1 MRFEAIKIHNYR
13 QYRDLTF
20 DFSLN
25 GANDIHLVIA
35 TNGTGKTNLLNAI
48 NWCLYGDEPHAS
60 GTAVEGEEKADK
72 LPLAN
77 IQSLSECRNNKDAVC
92 MVSVV
97 IEATDAGSKYTF
109 TRTANVSVE
118 TELQAGRDNFEVSLT
133 TVDGITKFY
142 DGEAANVIVYEK
154 MPRKI
159 REYFFFDGEQ
169 LLNYFGITGTNVSHL
184 RDSIYEIAQVNIIDK
199 SVITNLN
206 NILKEYNRQI
216 KASHNSANIANIADE
231 IEMVQNSID
240 NKNLEIEALAE
251 QIESAEEEIKRCS
264 QLIKATESVVDD
276 NERYERNKAE
286 IEEKEAELK
295 GIKLEIAK
303 FIRKYIVKIMLHKV
317 NTRTNEYIEM
327 RKNDKDLSPVSD
339 MEILIKSIQEHK
351 CMLCGGNLTQE
362 TEHHFNSLIQKYE
375 SNISL
380 QKLVEIKNDIR
391 RGLDISEY
399 GSEKNSLFY
408 RYNNAEERIGKLSEE
423 NNELFKRISNVTGL
437 DEIKVAMQ
445 QRVNNEKLR
454 DTNREKI
461 GSYKSEI
468 INLENKLQ
476 DKKTKYSRALED
488 DEACKSIQER
498 YEFVQRAM
506 DLLVKIKNGIVTDI
520 TTQLESKT
528 MELFDALIWKKGTY
542 GRVELD
548 ANFRLKLYHKVTM
561 TSCLNSC
568 SAAEK
573 ELLALAFT
581 LAVHEVSGY
590 DNLLFIDTPVGRVS
604 DENRENFAKVL
615 LDISKKKQIILA
627 FTPSEYSEEIKSV
640 LNDSTAS
647 TVSKL
652 DTDEI
657 TTGMR

>member
-1 MRFEAIKIHNYR
+1 MRFESIKIHNYR
-13 QYRDLTF
+13 QYRDLNF

-48 NWCLYGDEPHAS
+48 NWCLYGDEPHTS
-60 GTAVEGEEKADK
+60 GAAVEGEEKADK

-77 IQSLSECRNNKDAVC
+77 IQSLSECRNNKDTVC

-109 TRTANVSVE
+109 TRTANISVE
-118 TELQAGRDNFEVSLT
+118 TELQAGKDKFEIGIT
-133 TVDGITKFY
+133 AADGITKFC
-142 DGEAANVIVYEK
+142 DGDAANEIISEK

-199 SVITNLN
+199 SVIENLESFIKKFQKKIKELSPITN
-206 NILKEYNRQI
+206 
-216 KASHNSANIANIADE
+216 SIADE
-231 IEMVQNSID
+231 IDTIQKNID
-240 NKNLEIEALAE
+240 SKEKEINTLTE
-251 QIESAEEEIKRCS
+251 QIAMAEEEIDKCN
-264 QLIKATESVVDD
+264 QLIKNTDTVVED
-276 NERYERNKAE
+276 NKRFEGNKAE
-286 IEEKEAELK
+286 IKDKEAELIT
-295 GIKLEIAK
+295 IKKDLAK
-303 FIRKYIVKIMLHKV
+303 FIRQYLVKIMLRDV
-317 NTRTNEYIEM
+317 NSRTNEYIEM
-327 RKNDKDLSPVSD
+327 RQNDNDVSPVAD
-339 MEILIKSIQEHK
+339 IDILKKSIQTHK
-351 CMLCGGNLTQE
+351 CAVCGENLAQA
-362 TEHHFNSLIQKYE
+362 TEHHFQELIQKYD

-380 QKLVEIKNDIR
+380 QRLVEIKNDVR
-391 RGLDISEY
+391 RGLDVSEY
-399 GSEKNSLFY
+399 ESAKKALFDRLNKASEKI
-408 RYNNAEERIGKLSEE
+408 RKLQEE
-423 NNELFKRISNVTGL
+423 NEVLFKRISTVTGIE
-437 DEIKVAMQ
+437 EIEAATH
-445 QRVNNEKLR
+445 QREDNEKLR
-454 DTNREKI
+454 DSNREKI
-461 GSYKSEI
+461 GKYKEQ
-468 INLENKLQ
+468 LESMRKKLQ
-476 DKKTKYSRALED
+476 EKNKEYSDALAANQ
-488 DEACKSIQER
+488 ACKEIREK
-498 YEFVQRAM
+498 YEFVQRAK

-548 ANFRLKLYHKVTM
+548 ANFRLKLYHKITM
-561 TSCLNSC
+561 SSCLNSC

-604 DENRENFAKVL
+604 DENRENFAQVL

-652 DTDEI
+652 VTDEI
-657 TTGMR
+657 TTEMR

>member
-1 MRFEAIKIHNYR
+1 MRFESIKIHNYR

-60 GTAVEGEEKADK
+60 GAAVEGEEKANK

-77 IQSLSECRNNKDAVC
+77 IQSLSECRNNKDTVC

-109 TRTANVSVE
+109 TRTANISVG
-118 TELQAGRDNFEVSLT
+118 TELQAGKDKFEIGIT
-133 TVDGITKFY
+133 AADGITKFC
-142 DGEAANVIVYEK
+142 DGDAANEIICEK

-199 SVITNLN
+199 SVIENLDSF
-206 NILKEYNRQI
+206 IKKFQKQI
-216 KASHNSANIANIADE
+216 KELSPNTNSIADE
-231 IEMVQNSID
+231 IDTIQKNID
-240 NKNLEIEALAE
+240 SKEKEINTLTE
-251 QIESAEEEIKRCS
+251 QIAMAEEEIDKCN
-264 QLIKATESVVDD
+264 QLIKNTDTVVED
-276 NERYERNKAE
+276 NKRFEGNKAE
-286 IEEKEAELK
+286 IKDKEAELIT
-295 GIKLEIAK
+295 IKKELAK
-303 FIRKYIVKIMLHKV
+303 FIRQYLIKIMLRDV
-317 NTRTNEYIEM
+317 NTRTNKYIEM
-327 RKNDKDLSPVSD
+327 RQNDNDVSPVAD
-339 MEILIKSIQEHK
+339 IDILKKSIQTHK
-351 CMLCGGNLTQE
+351 CAVCGENLAQA
-362 TEHHFNSLIQKYE
+362 TEHHFQELIQKYD

-380 QKLVEIKNDIR
+380 QRLVEIKNDVR
-391 RGLDISEY
+391 RGLDVSEY
-399 GSEKNSLFY
+399 ESAKKALFDRLNKASEKI
-408 RYNNAEERIGKLSEE
+408 RKLQEE
-423 NNELFKRISNVTGL
+423 NEVLFKRISTVTGIE
-437 DEIKVAMQ
+437 EIEAATH
-445 QRVNNEKLR
+445 QREDNEKLR
-454 DTNREKI
+454 DSNREKI
-461 GSYKSEI
+461 GKYKEQ
-468 INLENKLQ
+468 LESMRKKLQ
-476 DKKTKYSRALED
+476 EKNKEYSDALAANQ
-488 DEACKSIQER
+488 ACKEIREK
-498 YEFVQRAM
+498 YEFVQRAK

-520 TTQLESKT
+520 TTQLEGKT

-548 ANFRLKLYHKVTM
+548 ANFRLKLYHKITM
-561 TSCLNSC
+561 SSCLNSC

-604 DENRENFAKVL
+604 DENRENFAQVL
-615 LDISKKKQIILA
+615 LEISKKKQIILA

-652 DTDEI
+652 VTDEI
-657 TTGMR
+657 TTKMR

>member
-1 MRFEAIKIHNYR
+1 MRFESIKIHNYR

-60 GTAVEGEEKADK
+60 GAAVEGEEKADK

-77 IQSLSECRNNKDAVC
+77 IQSLSECRNNKDTVC

-109 TRTANVSVE
+109 TRTANISVG
-118 TELQAGRDNFEVSLT
+118 TELQAGKDKFEIGIT
-133 TVDGITKFY
+133 AADGITKFC
-142 DGEAANVIVYEK
+142 DGDAANEIICEK

-199 SVITNLN
+199 SVIENLDSF
-206 NILKEYNRQI
+206 IKKFQKQI
-216 KASHNSANIANIADE
+216 KELSPNTNSIADE
-231 IEMVQNSID
+231 IDTIQKNID
-240 NKNLEIEALAE
+240 SKEKEINTLTE
-251 QIESAEEEIKRCS
+251 QIAMAEEEIDKCN
-264 QLIKATESVVDD
+264 QLIKNTDTVVED
-276 NERYERNKAE
+276 NKRFEGNKAE
-286 IEEKEAELK
+286 IKDKEAELIT
-295 GIKLEIAK
+295 IKKDLAK
-303 FIRKYIVKIMLHKV
+303 FIRQYLVKIMLRDV
-317 NTRTNEYIEM
+317 NSRTNEYIEM
-327 RKNDKDLSPVSD
+327 RQNDNDVSPVAD
-339 MEILIKSIQEHK
+339 IDILKKSIQTHK
-351 CMLCGGNLTQE
+351 CAVCGENLAQA
-362 TEHHFNSLIQKYE
+362 TEHHFQELIQKYD

-380 QKLVEIKNDIR
+380 QRLVEIKNDVR
-391 RGLDISEY
+391 RGLDVSEY
-399 GSEKNSLFY
+399 ESAKKALFDRLNKASEKI
-408 RYNNAEERIGKLSEE
+408 RKLQEE
-423 NNELFKRISNVTGL
+423 NEVLFKRISTVTGIE
-437 DEIKVAMQ
+437 EIEAATH
-445 QRVNNEKLR
+445 QREDNEKLR
-454 DTNREKI
+454 DSNREKI
-461 GSYKSEI
+461 GKYKEQ
-468 INLENKLQ
+468 LESMRKKLQ
-476 DKKTKYSRALED
+476 EKNKEYSDALAANQ
-488 DEACKSIQER
+488 ACKEIREK
-498 YEFVQRAM
+498 YELVQRAK

-520 TTQLESKT
+520 TTQLEGKT

-548 ANFRLKLYHKVTM
+548 ANFRLKLYHKITM
-561 TSCLNSC
+561 SSCLNSC

-604 DENRENFAKVL
+604 DENRENFAQVL
-615 LDISKKKQIILA
+615 LEISKKKQIILA

-652 DTDEI
+652 VTDEI
-657 TTGMR
+657 TTKMR

>member
-1 MRFEAIKIHNYR
+1 MRFESIKIHNYR

-60 GTAVEGEEKADK
+60 GAAVEGEEKADK

-77 IQSLSECRNNKDAVC
+77 IQSLSECRNNKDTVC

-109 TRTANVSVE
+109 TRTANISVG
-118 TELQAGRDNFEVSLT
+118 TELQAGKDKFEIGIT
-133 TVDGITKFY
+133 AADGITKFC
-142 DGEAANVIVYEK
+142 DGDAANEIICEK
-154 MPRKI
+154 MPSKI

-199 SVITNLN
+199 SVIENLDSF
-206 NILKEYNRQI
+206 IKKFQKQI
-216 KASHNSANIANIADE
+216 KELSPNTNSIADE
-231 IEMVQNSID
+231 IDTIQKNID
-240 NKNLEIEALAE
+240 SKEKEINTLTE
-251 QIESAEEEIKRCS
+251 QIAMAEEEIDKCN
-264 QLIKATESVVDD
+264 QLIKNTDTVVED
-276 NERYERNKAE
+276 NKRFEGNKAE
-286 IEEKEAELK
+286 IKDKEAELIT
-295 GIKLEIAK
+295 IKKDLAK
-303 FIRKYIVKIMLHKV
+303 FIRQYLVKIMLKDV
-317 NTRTNEYIEM
+317 NSRTNEYIEM
-327 RKNDKDLSPVSD
+327 RQNDNDVSPVAD
-339 MEILIKSIQEHK
+339 IDILKKSIQTHK
-351 CMLCGGNLTQE
+351 CAVCGENLAQA
-362 TEHHFNSLIQKYE
+362 TEHHFQELIQKYD

-380 QKLVEIKNDIR
+380 QRLVEIKNDVR
-391 RGLDISEY
+391 RGLDVSEY
-399 GSEKNSLFY
+399 ESAKKALFDRLNKASEKI
-408 RYNNAEERIGKLSEE
+408 RKLQEE
-423 NNELFKRISNVTGL
+423 NEVLFKRISTVTGIE
-437 DEIKVAMQ
+437 EIEAATH
-445 QRVNNEKLR
+445 QREDNEKLR
-454 DTNREKI
+454 DSNREKI
-461 GSYKSEI
+461 GKYKEQ
-468 INLENKLQ
+468 LESMRKKLQ
-476 DKKTKYSRALED
+476 EKNKEYSDALAANQ
-488 DEACKSIQER
+488 ACKEIREK
-498 YEFVQRAM
+498 YEFVQRAKDM
-506 DLLVKIKNGIVTDI
+506 LVKIKNGIVTDI
-520 TTQLESKT
+520 TTQLEGKT

-548 ANFRLKLYHKVTM
+548 ANFRLKLYHKITM
-561 TSCLNSC
+561 SSCLNSC

-604 DENRENFAKVL
+604 DENRENFAQVL
-615 LDISKKKQIILA
+615 LEISKKKQIILA

-652 DTDEI
+652 VTDEI
-657 TTGMR
+657 TTKMR

>member
-1 MRFEAIKIHNYR
+1 MRFESIKIHNYR

-60 GTAVEGEEKADK
+60 GAAVEGEEKADR

-77 IQSLSECRNNKDAVC
+77 IQSLSECRNNKDTVC

-109 TRTANVSVE
+109 TRTANISVE
-118 TELQAGRDNFEVSLT
+118 TELQAGKDKFEIGIT
-133 TVDGITKFY
+133 AADGITKFC
-142 DGEAANVIVYEK
+142 DGDAANEIISEK

-199 SVITNLN
+199 SVIENLDSF
-206 NILKEYNRQI
+206 IKKFQKQI
-216 KASHNSANIANIADE
+216 KELSPNTNSIADE
-231 IEMVQNSID
+231 IDTIQKNID
-240 NKNLEIEALAE
+240 SKEKEINTLTE
-251 QIESAEEEIKRCS
+251 QIAMAEEEIDKCN
-264 QLIKATESVVDD
+264 QLIKNTDTVVED
-276 NERYERNKAE
+276 NKRFEGNKAE
-286 IEEKEAELK
+286 IKDKEAELIT
-295 GIKLEIAK
+295 IKKDLAK
-303 FIRKYIVKIMLHKV
+303 FIRQYLVKIMLRDV
-317 NTRTNEYIEM
+317 NSRTNEYIEM
-327 RKNDKDLSPVSD
+327 RQNDNDVSPVAD
-339 MEILIKSIQEHK
+339 IDILKKSIQTHK
-351 CMLCGGNLTQE
+351 CAVCGENLAQA
-362 TEHHFNSLIQKYE
+362 TEHHFQELIQKYD

-380 QKLVEIKNDIR
+380 QRLVEIKNDVR
-391 RGLDISEY
+391 RGLDVSEY
-399 GSEKNSLFY
+399 ESAKKALFDRLNKASEKI
-408 RYNNAEERIGKLSEE
+408 RKLQEE
-423 NNELFKRISNVTGL
+423 NEVLFKRISTVTGIE
-437 DEIKVAMQ
+437 EIEAATH
-445 QRVNNEKLR
+445 QREDNEKLR
-454 DTNREKI
+454 DSNREKI
-461 GSYKSEI
+461 GKYKEQ
-468 INLENKLQ
+468 LESMRKKLQ
-476 DKKTKYSRALED
+476 EKNKEYSDALAANQ
-488 DEACKSIQER
+488 ACKEIREK
-498 YEFVQRAM
+498 YEFVQRAK

-520 TTQLESKT
+520 TTQLEGKT

-548 ANFRLKLYHKVTM
+548 ANFRLKLYHKITM
-561 TSCLNSC
+561 SSCLNSC

-604 DENRENFAKVL
+604 DENRENFAQVL

-640 LNDSTAS
+640 LNYSTAS

-652 DTDEI
+652 VTDEI
-657 TTGMR
+657 TTEMR

>member
-1 MRFEAIKIHNYR
+1 MRFESIKIHNYR

-60 GTAVEGEEKADK
+60 GAAVEGEEKADK

-77 IQSLSECRNNKDAVC
+77 IQSLSECRNNKDTVC

-97 IEATDAGSKYTF
+97 IEATDGGSKYKF
-109 TRTANVSVE
+109 SRMANIFVE
-118 TELQAGRDNFEVSLT
+118 TELQAGKDKLEIGIT
-133 TVDGITKFY
+133 GADGITKFC
-142 DGEAANVIVYEK
+142 DGDAANEIISEK

-169 LLNYFGITGTNVSHL
+169 LLNYFGVSSTNVSHL

-199 SVITNLN
+199 SVIENLDSFT
-206 NILKEYNRQI
+206 KKYQKQI
-216 KASHNSANIANIADE
+216 KELSPNTNSIADE
-231 IEMVQNSID
+231 IDTIQKNID
-240 NKNLEIEALAE
+240 SKEKEINTLTE
-251 QIESAEEEIKRCS
+251 QIAMAEEEIDKCN
-264 QLIKATESVVDD
+264 QLIKNTDTVVED
-276 NERYERNKAE
+276 NKRFEENKVE
-286 IEEKEAELK
+286 IKEKEAELIT
-295 GIKLEIAK
+295 IKKELAK
-303 FIRKYIVKIMLHKV
+303 FIRQYLIKIMLRDV
-317 NTRTNEYIEM
+317 NTRTNKYIEM
-327 RKNDKDLSPVSD
+327 RQNDNDVSPVAD
-339 MEILIKSIQEHK
+339 IDILKKSIQTHK
-351 CMLCGGNLTQE
+351 CAVCGENLAQA
-362 TEHHFNSLIQKYE
+362 TEHHFQELIQKYD

-380 QKLVEIKNDIR
+380 QRLVEIKNDVR
-391 RGLDISEY
+391 RGLDVSEY
-399 GSEKNSLFY
+399 ESAKKALFDRLNKASEKI
-408 RYNNAEERIGKLSEE
+408 RKLQEE
-423 NNELFKRISNVTGL
+423 NEVLFKRISTVTGIE
-437 DEIKVAMQ
+437 EIEAATH
-445 QRVNNEKLR
+445 QREDNEKLR
-454 DTNREKI
+454 DSNREKI
-461 GSYKSEI
+461 GKYKEQ
-468 INLENKLQ
+468 LESMREKLQ
-476 DKKTKYSRALED
+476 EKNKEYSDALAANQ
-488 DEACKSIQER
+488 ACKEIREK
-498 YEFVQRAM
+498 YEFVQRAK

-520 TTQLESKT
+520 TTQLEGKT

-548 ANFRLKLYHKVTM
+548 ANFRLKLYHKITM
-561 TSCLNSC
+561 SSCLNSC

-604 DENRENFAKVL
+604 DENRENFAQVL
-615 LDISKKKQIILA
+615 LEISKKKQIILA

-652 DTDEI
+652 VTDEI
-657 TTGMR
+657 TTKMR

>member
-1 MRFEAIKIHNYR
+1 MRFESIKIHNYR

-60 GTAVEGEEKADK
+60 GAAVEGEEKADK

-109 TRTANVSVE
+109 TRTANISVG
-118 TELQAGRDNFEVSLT
+118 TELQAGKDKFEIGIT
-133 TVDGITKFY
+133 AADGITKFC
-142 DGEAANVIVYEK
+142 DGDAANEIICEK

-199 SVITNLN
+199 SVIENLDSF
-206 NILKEYNRQI
+206 IKKFQKQI
-216 KASHNSANIANIADE
+216 KELSPNTNSIADE
-231 IEMVQNSID
+231 IDTIQKNID
-240 NKNLEIEALAE
+240 SKEKEINTLTE
-251 QIESAEEEIKRCS
+251 QIAMAEEEIDKCN
-264 QLIKATESVVDD
+264 QLIKNTDTVVED
-276 NERYERNKAE
+276 NKRFEGNKAE
-286 IEEKEAELK
+286 IKDKEAELIT
-295 GIKLEIAK
+295 IKKDLAK
-303 FIRKYIVKIMLHKV
+303 FIRQYLVKIMLRDV
-317 NTRTNEYIEM
+317 NSRTNEYIEM
-327 RKNDKDLSPVSD
+327 RQNDNDVSPVAD
-339 MEILIKSIQEHK
+339 IDILKKSIQTHK
-351 CMLCGGNLTQE
+351 CAVCGENLAQA
-362 TEHHFNSLIQKYE
+362 TEHHFQELIQKYD

-380 QKLVEIKNDIR
+380 QRLVEIKNDVR
-391 RGLDISEY
+391 RGLDVSEY
-399 GSEKNSLFY
+399 ESAKKALFDRLNKASEKI
-408 RYNNAEERIGKLSEE
+408 RKLQEE
-423 NNELFKRISNVTGL
+423 NEVLFKRISTVTGIE
-437 DEIKVAMQ
+437 EIEAATH
-445 QRVNNEKLR
+445 QREDNEKLR
-454 DTNREKI
+454 DSNREKI
-461 GSYKSEI
+461 GKYKEQ
-468 INLENKLQ
+468 LESMRKKLQ
-476 DKKTKYSRALED
+476 EKNKEYSDALAANQ
-488 DEACKSIQER
+488 ACKEIREK
-498 YEFVQRAM
+498 YEFVQRAK

-520 TTQLESKT
+520 TTQLEGKT

-548 ANFRLKLYHKVTM
+548 ANFRLKLYHKITM
-561 TSCLNSC
+561 SSCLNSR

-604 DENRENFAKVL
+604 DENRENFAQVL
-615 LDISKKKQIILA
+615 LEISKKKQIILA

-652 DTDEI
+652 VTDEI
-657 TTGMR
+657 TTKMR

>member
-1 MRFEAIKIHNYR
+1 MRFESIKIHNYR

-60 GTAVEGEEKADK
+60 GAAVEGEEKADK

-77 IQSLSECRNNKDAVC
+77 IQSLSECRNNKDTVC

-109 TRTANVSVE
+109 TRTANISVG
-118 TELQAGRDNFEVSLT
+118 TELQAGKDKFEIGIT
-133 TVDGITKFY
+133 AADGITKFC
-142 DGEAANVIVYEK
+142 DGDAANEIICEK
-154 MPRKI
+154 MPMKI

-199 SVITNLN
+199 SVIENLDSF
-206 NILKEYNRQI
+206 IKKFQKQI
-216 KASHNSANIANIADE
+216 KELSPNTNSIADE
-231 IEMVQNSID
+231 IDTIQKNID
-240 NKNLEIEALAE
+240 SKEKEIYTLTE
-251 QIESAEEEIKRCS
+251 QIAMAEEEIDKCN
-264 QLIKATESVVDD
+264 QLIKNTDTVVED
-276 NERYERNKAE
+276 NKRFEGNKAE
-286 IEEKEAELK
+286 IKDKEAELIT
-295 GIKLEIAK
+295 IKKDLAK
-303 FIRKYIVKIMLHKV
+303 FIRQYLVKIMLRDV
-317 NTRTNEYIEM
+317 NSRTNEYIEM
-327 RKNDKDLSPVSD
+327 RQNDNDVSPVAD
-339 MEILIKSIQEHK
+339 IDILKKSIQTHK
-351 CMLCGGNLTQE
+351 CAVCGENLAQATEYHFQE
-362 TEHHFNSLIQKYE
+362 LIQKYD

-380 QKLVEIKNDIR
+380 QRLVEIKNDVR
-391 RGLDISEY
+391 RGLDVSEY
-399 GSEKNSLFY
+399 ESAKKALFDRLNKASEKI
-408 RYNNAEERIGKLSEE
+408 RKLQEE
-423 NNELFKRISNVTGL
+423 NEVLFKRISTVTGIE
-437 DEIKVAMQ
+437 EIEAATH
-445 QRVNNEKLR
+445 QREDNEKLR
-454 DTNREKI
+454 DSNREKI
-461 GSYKSEI
+461 GKYKEQ
-468 INLENKLQ
+468 LESMRKKLQ
-476 DKKTKYSRALED
+476 EKNKEYSDALAANQ
-488 DEACKSIQER
+488 ACKEIREK
-498 YEFVQRAM
+498 YEFVQRAK

-520 TTQLESKT
+520 TTQLEGKT

-548 ANFRLKLYHKVTM
+548 ANFRLKLYHKITM
-561 TSCLNSC
+561 SSCLNSC

-604 DENRENFAKVL
+604 DENRENFAQVL
-615 LDISKKKQIILA
+615 LEISKKKQIILA

-647 TVSKL
+647 TVSRL
-652 DTDEI
+652 VTDEI
-657 TTGMR
+657 TTKMR

>member
-1 MRFEAIKIHNYR
+1 MRFESIKIHNYR

-48 NWCLYGDEPHAS
+48 NWCLYGDEPHTS
-60 GTAVEGEEKADK
+60 GAAVEGEEKADK

-77 IQSLSECRNNKDAVC
+77 IQSLSECRNNKDTVC

-109 TRTANVSVE
+109 TRTANISVG
-118 TELQAGRDNFEVSLT
+118 TELQAGKDKFEIGIT
-133 TVDGITKFY
+133 AADGITKFC
-142 DGEAANVIVYEK
+142 DGDAANEIICEK

-199 SVITNLN
+199 SVIENLDSF
-206 NILKEYNRQI
+206 IKKFQKQI
-216 KASHNSANIANIADE
+216 KELSPNTNSIADE
-231 IEMVQNSID
+231 IDTIQKNID
-240 NKNLEIEALAE
+240 SKEKEINTLTE
-251 QIESAEEEIKRCS
+251 QIAMAEEEIDKCN
-264 QLIKATESVVDD
+264 QLIKNTDTVVED
-276 NERYERNKAE
+276 NKRFEGNKAE
-286 IEEKEAELK
+286 IKDKEAELIT
-295 GIKLEIAK
+295 IKKDLAK
-303 FIRKYIVKIMLHKV
+303 FIRQYLVKIMLRDV
-317 NTRTNEYIEM
+317 NSRTNEYIEM
-327 RKNDKDLSPVSD
+327 RQNDNDVSPVAD
-339 MEILIKSIQEHK
+339 IDILKKSIQTHK
-351 CMLCGGNLTQE
+351 CAMCGENLAQA
-362 TEHHFNSLIQKYE
+362 TEHHFQELIQKYD

-380 QKLVEIKNDIR
+380 QRLVEIKNDVR
-391 RGLDISEY
+391 RGLDVSEY
-399 GSEKNSLFY
+399 ESAKKALFDRLNKASEKI
-408 RYNNAEERIGKLSEE
+408 RKLQEE
-423 NNELFKRISNVTGL
+423 NEVLFKRISTVTGIE
-437 DEIKVAMQ
+437 EIEAATH
-445 QRVNNEKLR
+445 QREDNEKLR
-454 DTNREKI
+454 DSNREKI
-461 GSYKSEI
+461 GKYKEQ
-468 INLENKLQ
+468 LESMRKKLQ
-476 DKKTKYSRALED
+476 EKNKEYSDALAANQ
-488 DEACKSIQER
+488 ACKEIREK
-498 YEFVQRAM
+498 YEFVQRAK

-520 TTQLESKT
+520 TTQLEGKT

-548 ANFRLKLYHKVTM
+548 ANFRLKLYHKITM
-561 TSCLNSC
+561 SSCLNSC

-604 DENRENFAKVL
+604 DENRENFAQVL
-615 LDISKKKQIILA
+615 LEISKKKQIILA

-652 DTDEI
+652 VTDEI
-657 TTGMR
+657 TTKMR

>member
-1 MRFEAIKIHNYR
+1 MRFESIKIHNYR

-60 GTAVEGEEKADK
+60 GASVEGEEKADK

-92 MVSVV
+92 VVSVV

-109 TRTANVSVE
+109 TRTANISVE
-118 TELQAGRDNFEVSLT
+118 TELQAGKDRFEIGIT
-133 TVDGITKFY
+133 AADGITKFC
-142 DGEAANVIVYEK
+142 DGDAANEIISEK

-199 SVITNLN
+199 SVIENLN
-206 NILKEYNRQI
+206 SFI
-216 KASHNSANIANIADE
+216 KKYQKRIKKLSPNTNSIADE
-231 IEMVQNSID
+231 IEIIQRNID
-240 NKNLEIEALAE
+240 SKEQEINTLTE
-251 QIESAEEEIKRCS
+251 QIAMAEDIIEKCN
-264 QLIKATESVVDD
+264 QLIKNTESVVED
-276 NERYERNKAE
+276 NKRFLDNKNE
-286 IEEKEAELK
+286 IKEKEAELTT
-295 GIKLEIAK
+295 IKKDLAK
-303 FIRKYIVKIMLHKV
+303 FIRQYLVKIMLRDV
-317 NTRTNEYIEM
+317 NARTNEYIEM
-327 RKNDKDLSPVSD
+327 RQNDNEISPVAD
-339 MEILIKSIQEHK
+339 IGILKKSIQAHK
-351 CMLCGGNLTQE
+351 CVVCGGNLALE
-362 TEHHFNSLIQKYE
+362 TEHHFQELIQKYD

-380 QKLVEIKNDIR
+380 QRLVEIKNDVR
-391 RGLDISEY
+391 RGLDVSEY
-399 GSEKNSLFY
+399 EPAKKALFDRLNKTNEKI
-408 RYNNAEERIGKLSEE
+408 RKLQEE
-423 NNELFKRISNVTGL
+423 NEVLFMRISNVSGIE
-437 DEIKVAMQ
+437 EIEAATH
-445 QRVNNEKLR
+445 QREDNEKLR
-454 DTNREKI
+454 DSNREKI
-461 GSYKSEI
+461 GKYKEQLESMRK
-468 INLENKLQ
+468 NLQEKNKE
-476 DKKTKYSRALED
+476 YSDALAANI
-488 DEACKSIQER
+488 ACKEIREK
-498 YEFVQRAM
+498 YEFVQRAK

-520 TTQLESKT
+520 TTQIESKT

-548 ANFRLKLYHKVTM
+548 ANFRLKLYHKITM

-604 DENRENFAKVL
+604 DENRENFAQVL

-652 DTDEI
+652 VTDEI
-657 TTGMR
+657 TTEMR

>member
-1 MRFEAIKIHNYR
+1 MRFESIKIHNYR

-60 GTAVEGEEKADK
+60 GAAVEGEEKADK

-77 IQSLSECRNNKDAVC
+77 IQTLSECRNNKDAVC

-109 TRTANVSVE
+109 TRTANISVE
-118 TELQAGRDNFEVSLT
+118 TELQAGKDKFEIGVT
-133 TVDGITKFY
+133 AADGITKFC
-142 DGEAANVIVYEK
+142 DGDAANEIISEK

-199 SVITNLN
+199 SVIENLDSF
-206 NILKEYNRQI
+206 IKKFQKQI
-216 KASHNSANIANIADE
+216 KELSPNTNSIADE
-231 IEMVQNSID
+231 IETIQKNID
-240 NKNLEIEALAE
+240 SKEREINTLTE
-251 QIESAEEEIKRCS
+251 QIAMAEEEIDKCN
-264 QLIKATESVVDD
+264 QLIKNTESIVED
-276 NERYERNKAE
+276 NKRFEDNKSE
-286 IEEKEAELK
+286 IKEKEAELIT
-295 GIKLEIAK
+295 IKKDLAK
-303 FIRKYIVKIMLHKV
+303 FIRQYLVKIMLRDV

-327 RKNDKDLSPVSD
+327 RQNDNDISPVAD
-339 MEILIKSIQEHK
+339 IDILKKSIQTHK
-351 CMLCGGNLTQE
+351 CAVCGENLAQE
-362 TEHHFNSLIQKYE
+362 TEHHFQELIQKYD

-380 QKLVEIKNDIR
+380 QKLVEIKNDVR
-391 RGLDISEY
+391 RVLDLSEY
-399 GSEKNSLFY
+399 ESAKKALFDRLNKTNEKI
-408 RYNNAEERIGKLSEE
+408 RKLQEE
-423 NNELFKRISNVTGL
+423 NEVLFKRISTVTGIE
-437 DEIKVAMQ
+437 EIEAATH
-445 QRVNNEKLR
+445 QREDNEKLR
-454 DTNREKI
+454 DSNREKI
-461 GSYKSEI
+461 GKYKEQLESMRK
-468 INLENKLQ
+468 NLQEKNKE
-476 DKKTKYSRALED
+476 YSDALAANQ
-488 DEACKSIQER
+488 ACKEIREK
-498 YEFVQRAM
+498 YEFVQRAK

-548 ANFRLKLYHKVTM
+548 VNFRLKLYHKITM
-561 TSCLNSC
+561 SSCLNSC

-604 DENRENFAKVL
+604 DENRENFAQVL

-652 DTDEI
+652 VTDEI

>member
-1 MRFEAIKIHNYR
+1 MRFESIKIHNYR

-60 GTAVEGEEKADK
+60 GAAVEGEEKADK

-77 IQSLSECRNNKDAVC
+77 IQSLSECRNNKDTVC

-97 IEATDAGSKYTF
+97 IEATDGGSKYKF
-109 TRTANVSVE
+109 SRMANISVE
-118 TELQAGRDNFEVSLT
+118 TELQAGKDKLEIGIT
-133 TVDGITKFY
+133 GADGITKFC
-142 DGEAANVIVYEK
+142 DGDAANEIISEK

-169 LLNYFGITGTNVSHL
+169 LLNYFGVSSTNVSHL

-199 SVITNLN
+199 SVIENLDSFT
-206 NILKEYNRQI
+206 KKYQKQI
-216 KASHNSANIANIADE
+216 KELSPNTNSIADE
-231 IEMVQNSID
+231 IDTIQKNID
-240 NKNLEIEALAE
+240 SKEKEINTLTE
-251 QIESAEEEIKRCS
+251 QIAMAEEEIDKCN
-264 QLIKATESVVDD
+264 QLIKNTDTVVED
-276 NERYERNKAE
+276 NKRFEENKVE
-286 IEEKEAELK
+286 IKEKEAELIT
-295 GIKLEIAK
+295 IKKELAK
-303 FIRKYIVKIMLHKV
+303 FIRQYLIKIMLRDV
-317 NTRTNEYIEM
+317 NTRTNKYIEM
-327 RKNDKDLSPVSD
+327 RQNDNDVSPVAD
-339 MEILIKSIQEHK
+339 IDILKKSIQTHK
-351 CMLCGGNLTQE
+351 CAVCGENLAQA
-362 TEHHFNSLIQKYE
+362 TEHHFQELIQKYD

-380 QKLVEIKNDIR
+380 QRLVEIKNDVR
-391 RGLDISEY
+391 RGLDVSEY
-399 GSEKNSLFY
+399 ESAKKALFDRLNKASEKI
-408 RYNNAEERIGKLSEE
+408 RKLQEE
-423 NNELFKRISNVTGL
+423 NEVLFKRISTVTGIE
-437 DEIKVAMQ
+437 EIEAATH
-445 QRVNNEKLR
+445 QREDNEKLR
-454 DTNREKI
+454 DSNREKI
-461 GSYKSEI
+461 GKYKEQ
-468 INLENKLQ
+468 LESMREKLQ
-476 DKKTKYSRALED
+476 EKNKEYSDALAANQ
-488 DEACKSIQER
+488 ACKEIREK
-498 YEFVQRAM
+498 YEFVQRAK

-520 TTQLESKT
+520 TTQLEGKT

-548 ANFRLKLYHKVTM
+548 ANFRLKLYHKITM
-561 TSCLNSC
+561 SSCLNSC

-604 DENRENFAKVL
+604 DENRENFAQVL
-615 LDISKKKQIILA
+615 LEISKKKQIILA

-652 DTDEI
+652 VTDEI
-657 TTGMR
+657 TTKMR

>member
-1 MRFEAIKIHNYR
+1 MRFESIKIHNYR
-13 QYRDLTF
+13 QYHDLTF

-60 GTAVEGEEKADK
+60 GAAVEGEEKADK

-77 IQSLSECRNNKDAVC
+77 IQSLSECRNNKDTVC

-109 TRTANVSVE
+109 TRTANISVG
-118 TELQAGRDNFEVSLT
+118 TELQAGKDKFEIGIT
-133 TVDGITKFY
+133 GADGITKFC
-142 DGEAANVIVYEK
+142 DGDAANEIICEK

-199 SVITNLN
+199 SVIENLDSF
-206 NILKEYNRQI
+206 IKKFQKQI
-216 KASHNSANIANIADE
+216 KELSPNTNSIADE
-231 IEMVQNSID
+231 IDTIQKNID
-240 NKNLEIEALAE
+240 SKEKEINTLTE
-251 QIESAEEEIKRCS
+251 QIAMAEEEIDKCN
-264 QLIKATESVVDD
+264 QLIKNTDTVVED
-276 NERYERNKAE
+276 NKRFEGNKAE
-286 IEEKEAELK
+286 IKDKEAELIT
-295 GIKLEIAK
+295 IKKDLAK
-303 FIRKYIVKIMLHKV
+303 FIRQYLVKIMLRDV
-317 NTRTNEYIEM
+317 NSRTNEYIEM
-327 RKNDKDLSPVSD
+327 RQNDNDVSPVAD
-339 MEILIKSIQEHK
+339 IDILKKSIQTHK
-351 CMLCGGNLTQE
+351 CAVCGENLAQA
-362 TEHHFNSLIQKYE
+362 TEHHFQELIQKYD

-380 QKLVEIKNDIR
+380 QRLVEIKNDVR
-391 RGLDISEY
+391 RGLDVSEY
-399 GSEKNSLFY
+399 ESAKKALFDRLNKASEKI
-408 RYNNAEERIGKLSEE
+408 RKLQEE
-423 NNELFKRISNVTGL
+423 NEVLFKRISTVTGIE
-437 DEIKVAMQ
+437 EIEAATH
-445 QRVNNEKLR
+445 QREDNEKLR
-454 DTNREKI
+454 DSNREKI
-461 GSYKSEI
+461 GKYKEQ
-468 INLENKLQ
+468 LESMRKKLQ
-476 DKKTKYSRALED
+476 EKNKEYSDALAANQ
-488 DEACKSIQER
+488 ACKEIREK
-498 YEFVQRAM
+498 YEFVQRAK

-520 TTQLESKT
+520 TTQLEGKT

-548 ANFRLKLYHKVTM
+548 ANFRLKLYHKITM
-561 TSCLNSC
+561 SSCLNSC

-604 DENRENFAKVL
+604 DENRENFAQVL
-615 LDISKKKQIILA
+615 LEISKKKQIILA

-652 DTDEI
+652 VTDEI
-657 TTGMR
+657 TTKMR

>member
-1 MRFEAIKIHNYR
+1 MRFESIKIHNYR

-60 GTAVEGEEKADK
+60 GAAVEGEEKADK

-77 IQSLSECRNNKDAVC
+77 IQSLSECRNNKDTVC

-109 TRTANVSVE
+109 TRTANISVG
-118 TELQAGRDNFEVSLT
+118 TELQAGKDKFEIGIT
-133 TVDGITKFY
+133 AADGITKFC
-142 DGEAANVIVYEK
+142 DGDAANEIICEK

-199 SVITNLN
+199 SVIENLDSF
-206 NILKEYNRQI
+206 IKKFQKQI
-216 KASHNSANIANIADE
+216 KELSPNTNSIADE
-231 IEMVQNSID
+231 IDTIQKNID
-240 NKNLEIEALAE
+240 SKEKEINILTE
-251 QIESAEEEIKRCS
+251 QIAMAEEEIDKCN
-264 QLIKATESVVDD
+264 QLIKNTDTVVED
-276 NERYERNKAE
+276 NKRFEGNKAE
-286 IEEKEAELK
+286 IKDKEAELIT
-295 GIKLEIAK
+295 IKKDLAK
-303 FIRKYIVKIMLHKV
+303 FIRQYLVKIMLRDV
-317 NTRTNEYIEM
+317 NSRTNEYIEM
-327 RKNDKDLSPVSD
+327 RQNDNDVSPVAD
-339 MEILIKSIQEHK
+339 IDILKKSIQTHK
-351 CMLCGGNLTQE
+351 CAVCGENLAQA
-362 TEHHFNSLIQKYE
+362 TEHHFQELIQKYD

-380 QKLVEIKNDIR
+380 QKLVEIKNDVR
-391 RGLDISEY
+391 RGLDVSEY
-399 GSEKNSLFY
+399 ESAKKALFDRLNKASEKI
-408 RYNNAEERIGKLSEE
+408 RKLQEE
-423 NNELFKRISNVTGL
+423 NEVLFKRISTVTGIE
-437 DEIKVAMQ
+437 EIEAATH
-445 QRVNNEKLR
+445 QREDNEKLR
-454 DTNREKI
+454 NSNREKI
-461 GSYKSEI
+461 GKYKEQLESMRK
-468 INLENKLQ
+468 NLQEKNKE
-476 DKKTKYSRALED
+476 YSDALAANQ
-488 DEACKSIQER
+488 ACKEIREK
-498 YEFVQRAM
+498 YEFVQRAK

-520 TTQLESKT
+520 TTQLEGKT

-542 GRVELD
+542 GRVEFD
-548 ANFRLKLYHKVTM
+548 ANFRLKLYHKITM
-561 TSCLNSC
+561 SSCLNSC

-604 DENRENFAKVL
+604 DENRENFAQVL
-615 LDISKKKQIILA
+615 LEISKKKQIILA

-652 DTDEI
+652 VTDEI
-657 TTGMR
+657 TTKMR

>member
-1 MRFEAIKIHNYR
+1 MRFESIKIHNYR

-60 GTAVEGEEKADK
+60 GAAVEGEEKADK

-77 IQSLSECRNNKDAVC
+77 IQSLSECRNNKDTVC

-109 TRTANVSVE
+109 TRTANISVG
-118 TELQAGRDNFEVSLT
+118 TELQAGKDKFEIGIT
-133 TVDGITKFY
+133 AADGITKFC
-142 DGEAANVIVYEK
+142 DGDAANEIICEK

-199 SVITNLN
+199 SVIENLDSF
-206 NILKEYNRQI
+206 IKKFQKQI
-216 KASHNSANIANIADE
+216 KELSPNTNSIADE
-231 IEMVQNSID
+231 IDTIQKNID
-240 NKNLEIEALAE
+240 SKEKEINTLTE
-251 QIESAEEEIKRCS
+251 QIAMAEEEIDKCN
-264 QLIKATESVVDD
+264 QLIKNTDTVVED
-276 NERYERNKAE
+276 NKRFEGNKAE
-286 IEEKEAELK
+286 IKDKEAELIT
-295 GIKLEIAK
+295 IKKDLAK
-303 FIRKYIVKIMLHKV
+303 FIRQYLVKIMLRDV
-317 NTRTNEYIEM
+317 NSRTNEYIEM
-327 RKNDKDLSPVSD
+327 RQNDNDVSPVAD
-339 MEILIKSIQEHK
+339 IDILKKSIQTHK
-351 CMLCGGNLTQE
+351 CAVCGENLAQA
-362 TEHHFNSLIQKYE
+362 TEHHFQELIQKYD

-380 QKLVEIKNDIR
+380 QRLVEIKNDVR
-391 RGLDISEY
+391 RGLDVSEY
-399 GSEKNSLFY
+399 ESAKKALFDRLNKASEKI
-408 RYNNAEERIGKLSEE
+408 RKLQEE
-423 NNELFKRISNVTGL
+423 NEVLFKRISTVTGIE
-437 DEIKVAMQ
+437 EIEAATH
-445 QRVNNEKLR
+445 QRENNEKLR
-454 DTNREKI
+454 DSNREKI
-461 GSYKSEI
+461 GKYKEQ
-468 INLENKLQ
+468 LESMRKKLQ
-476 DKKTKYSRALED
+476 EKNKEYSDALAANQ
-488 DEACKSIQER
+488 ACKEIREK
-498 YEFVQRAM
+498 YEFVQRAK

-520 TTQLESKT
+520 TTQLEGKT

-548 ANFRLKLYHKVTM
+548 ANFRLKLYHKITM
-561 TSCLNSC
+561 SSCLNSC

-604 DENRENFAKVL
+604 DENRENFAQVL
-615 LDISKKKQIILA
+615 LEISKKKQIILA

-652 DTDEI
+652 VTDEI
-657 TTGMR
+657 TTKMR

>member
-1 MRFEAIKIHNYR
+1 MRFESIKIHNYR

-60 GTAVEGEEKADK
+60 GAAVEGEEKADK

-77 IQSLSECRNNKDAVC
+77 IQSLSECRNNKDTVC

-109 TRTANVSVE
+109 TRTANISVG
-118 TELQAGRDNFEVSLT
+118 TELQAGKDKFEIGIT
-133 TVDGITKFY
+133 AADGITKFC
-142 DGEAANVIVYEK
+142 DGDAANEIICEK

-199 SVITNLN
+199 SVIENLDSF
-206 NILKEYNRQI
+206 IKKFQKQI
-216 KASHNSANIANIADE
+216 KELSPNTNSIADE
-231 IEMVQNSID
+231 IDTIQKNID
-240 NKNLEIEALAE
+240 SKEKEINTLTE
-251 QIESAEEEIKRCS
+251 QIAMAEEEIDKCN
-264 QLIKATESVVDD
+264 QLIKNTDTVVED
-276 NERYERNKAE
+276 NKRFEGNKAE
-286 IEEKEAELK
+286 IKDKEAELIT
-295 GIKLEIAK
+295 IKKELAK
-303 FIRKYIVKIMLHKV
+303 FIRQYLIKIMLRDV
-317 NTRTNEYIEM
+317 NTRTNKYIEM
-327 RKNDKDLSPVSD
+327 RQNDNDVSPVAD
-339 MEILIKSIQEHK
+339 IDILKKSIQTHK
-351 CMLCGGNLTQE
+351 CAVCGENLAQA
-362 TEHHFNSLIQKYE
+362 TEHHFQELIQKYD

-380 QKLVEIKNDIR
+380 QRLVEIKNDVR
-391 RGLDISEY
+391 RGLDVSEY
-399 GSEKNSLFY
+399 ESAKKALFDRLNKASEKI
-408 RYNNAEERIGKLSEE
+408 RKLQEE
-423 NNELFKRISNVTGL
+423 NEVLFKRISTVTGIE
-437 DEIKVAMQ
+437 EIEAATH
-445 QRVNNEKLR
+445 QREDNEKLR
-454 DTNREKI
+454 DSNREKI
-461 GSYKSEI
+461 GKYKEQ
-468 INLENKLQ
+468 LESMRKKLQ
-476 DKKTKYSRALED
+476 EKNKEYSDALAANQ
-488 DEACKSIQER
+488 ACKEIREK
-498 YEFVQRAM
+498 YEFVQRAK

-520 TTQLESKT
+520 TTQLEGKT

-548 ANFRLKLYHKVTM
+548 ANFRLKLYHKITM
-561 TSCLNSC
+561 SSCLNSC

-604 DENRENFAKVL
+604 DENRENFAQVL
-615 LDISKKKQIILA
+615 LEISKKKQIILA

-652 DTDEI
+652 VTDEI
-657 TTGMR
+657 TTKMR

>member
-1 MRFEAIKIHNYR
+1 MRFESIKIHNYR

-60 GTAVEGEEKADK
+60 GASVEGEEKADK

-92 MVSVV
+92 VVSVV

-109 TRTANVSVE
+109 TRTANISVE
-118 TELQAGRDNFEVSLT
+118 TELQAGKDRFEIGIT
-133 TVDGITKFY
+133 AADGITKY
-142 DGEAANVIVYEK
+142 CDGDAANEIISKK

-199 SVITNLN
+199 SVIENLDSFIKKFQKRIKELSPNTN
-206 NILKEYNRQI
+206 
-216 KASHNSANIANIADE
+216 SIADE
-231 IEMVQNSID
+231 IETIQRNID
-240 NKNLEIEALAE
+240 NKEQEINTLTE
-251 QIESAEEEIKRCS
+251 QIAIAEDIIEKCN
-264 QLIKATESVVDD
+264 QLIKNTESVVED
-276 NERYERNKAE
+276 NKRFLDNKNE
-286 IEEKEAELK
+286 IKEKEAELTTLK
-295 GIKLEIAK
+295 KDLAK
-303 FIRKYIVKIMLHKV
+303 FIRQYLVKIMLRDV
-317 NTRTNEYIEM
+317 NVRTNEYIEM
-327 RKNDKDLSPVSD
+327 RQNDNEISPVAD
-339 MEILIKSIQEHK
+339 IGILKKSIQAHK
-351 CMLCGGNLTQE
+351 CVVCGGNLALE
-362 TEHHFNSLIQKYE
+362 TEHHFQELIQKYD

-380 QKLVEIKNDIR
+380 QKLVEIKNDVR
-391 RGLDISEY
+391 RGLDVSEY
-399 GSEKNSLFY
+399 EPAKKALFDRLNKTNEKI
-408 RYNNAEERIGKLSEE
+408 RKLQEE
-423 NNELFKRISNVTGL
+423 NEVLFMRISTVSGIE
-437 DEIKVAMQ
+437 EIEAATH
-445 QRVNNEKLR
+445 QREDNEKLR
-454 DTNREKI
+454 DSNREKI
-461 GSYKSEI
+461 GKYKEQLESMRK
-468 INLENKLQ
+468 NLQEKNKE
-476 DKKTKYSRALED
+476 YSDALAANK
-488 DEACKSIQER
+488 ACKEIREK
-498 YEFVQRAM
+498 YEFVQRAK

-520 TTQLESKT
+520 TTQIASKT

-548 ANFRLKLYHKVTM
+548 ANFRLKLYHKITM

-604 DENRENFAKVL
+604 DENRENFAQVL

-652 DTDEI
+652 VTDEI
-657 TTGMR
+657 TTEMR

>member
-1 MRFEAIKIHNYR
+1 MRFESIKIHNYR
-13 QYRDLTF
+13 QYRDLIF

-25 GANDIHLVIA
+25 GANDIHLIIA

-60 GTAVEGEEKADK
+60 GVAVEGEEKADK

-77 IQSLSECRNNKDAVC
+77 IQSLSECRNNKDSMC

-109 TRTANVSVE
+109 TRTANISVE
-118 TELQAGRDNFEVSLT
+118 TELQAGKDKFEIGVT
-133 TVDGITKFY
+133 AADGITKFF
-142 DGEAANVIVYEK
+142 DGEAANEIISEK

-169 LLNYFGITGTNVSHL
+169 LLNYFGVTGTNVSHL
-184 RDSIYEIAQVNIIDK
+184 RDSIYEIAQVNIIEN
-199 SVITNLN
+199 SVIKNLDVFIKN
-206 NILKEYNRQI
+206 YQNQI
-216 KASHNSANIANIADE
+216 KNLSPNTNSIADE
-231 IEMVQNSID
+231 IETIQKNID
-240 NKNLEIEALAE
+240 SKEQEINTLTE
-251 QIESAEEEIKRCS
+251 QIAMAEEEIDKCN
-264 QLIKATESVVDD
+264 QLIKNTESIVED
-276 NERYERNKAE
+276 NKRFEDNKVE
-286 IEEKEAELK
+286 IKDKEAELIT
-295 GIKLEIAK
+295 IKKDLAK
-303 FIRKYIVKIMLHKV
+303 FIRQYLVKIMLRDV

-327 RKNDKDLSPVSD
+327 RQNDNDISPVAD
-339 MEILIKSIQEHK
+339 IDILKNSIQTHK
-351 CMLCGGNLTQE
+351 CAVCGGNLAQE
-362 TEHHFNSLIQKYE
+362 TERHFQELIQKYD

-380 QKLVEIKNDIR
+380 QKLVEIKNDVR
-391 RGLDISEY
+391 RGLDVSEY
-399 GSEKNSLFY
+399 ESAKRALFDRLNKTNEKI
-408 RYNNAEERIGKLSEE
+408 RKIQEE
-423 NNELFKRISNVTGL
+423 NEVLFKRISTVTGI
-437 DEIKVAMQ
+437 DEIEAATH
-445 QRVNNEKLR
+445 QREDNEKLR
-454 DTNREKI
+454 DSNREKI
-461 GSYKSEI
+461 GKYKEQLESMRK
-468 INLENKLQ
+468 NLQEKNKE
-476 DKKTKYSRALED
+476 YSDALAANQ
-488 DEACKSIQER
+488 ACKEIREK
-498 YEFVQRAM
+498 YEFVQRAK

-520 TTQLESKT
+520 TTQLENKT

-548 ANFRLKLYHKVTM
+548 ANFRLKLYHKITM
-561 TSCLNSC
+561 SSCLNSC

-604 DENRENFAKVL
+604 DENRENFAQVL

-640 LNDSTAS
+640 LNDGTAS

-657 TTGMR
+657 TTRMR

>member
-1 MRFEAIKIHNYR
+1 MRFESIKIHNYR

-60 GTAVEGEEKADK
+60 GAAVEGEEKADK

-77 IQSLSECRNNKDAVC
+77 IQALSESRNNKDAVC

-109 TRTANVSVE
+109 TRTANISVE
-118 TELQAGRDNFEVSLT
+118 TELQAGKDKFEIGIT
-133 TVDGITKFY
+133 AADGITKFC
-142 DGEAANVIVYEK
+142 DGDAANEIISEK

-199 SVITNLN
+199 SVIENLESF
-206 NILKEYNRQI
+206 IKKFQKQI
-216 KASHNSANIANIADE
+216 KELSPNTNSIADE
-231 IEMVQNSID
+231 IDTIQKNID
-240 NKNLEIEALAE
+240 SKEKEINTLTE
-251 QIESAEEEIKRCS
+251 QIAMAEEEIDKCN
-264 QLIKATESVVDD
+264 QLIKNTDTVVED
-276 NERYERNKAE
+276 NKRFEGNKAE
-286 IEEKEAELK
+286 IKDKEAELIT
-295 GIKLEIAK
+295 IKKDLAK
-303 FIRKYIVKIMLHKV
+303 FIRQYLVKIMLRDV
-317 NTRTNEYIEM
+317 NSRTNEYIEM
-327 RKNDKDLSPVSD
+327 RQNDNDVSPVAD
-339 MEILIKSIQEHK
+339 IDILKKSIQTHK
-351 CMLCGGNLTQE
+351 CVVCGENLAQA
-362 TEHHFNSLIQKYE
+362 TEHHFQELIQKYD

-380 QKLVEIKNDIR
+380 QRLVEIKNDVR
-391 RGLDISEY
+391 RGLDVSEY
-399 GSEKNSLFY
+399 ESAKKALFDRLNKANEKI
-408 RYNNAEERIGKLSEE
+408 RKLQEE
-423 NNELFKRISNVTGL
+423 NEVLFKRISTVTGIE
-437 DEIKVAMQ
+437 EIEAATH
-445 QRVNNEKLR
+445 QREDNEKLR
-454 DTNREKI
+454 DSNREKI
-461 GSYKSEI
+461 GKYKEQ
-468 INLENKLQ
+468 LESMRKKLQ
-476 DKKTKYSRALED
+476 EKNKEYSDALAANQ
-488 DEACKSIQER
+488 ACKEIREK
-498 YEFVQRAM
+498 YEFVQRAK

-520 TTQLESKT
+520 TTQLEGKT

-548 ANFRLKLYHKVTM
+548 ANFRLKLYHKITM

-604 DENRENFAKVL
+604 DENRENFAQVL

-627 FTPSEYSEEIKSV
+627 FTPSEYSDEIKSV

-652 DTDEI
+652 VTDEI
-657 TTGMR
+657 TTVMR

>member
-1 MRFEAIKIHNYR
+1 MRFESIKIHNYR

-60 GTAVEGEEKADK
+60 GAAVEGEEKADK

-77 IQSLSECRNNKDAVC
+77 IQSLSECRNNKDTVC

-109 TRTANVSVE
+109 TRTANISVG
-118 TELQAGRDNFEVSLT
+118 TELQAGKDKFEIGIT
-133 TVDGITKFY
+133 AADGITKFC
-142 DGEAANVIVYEK
+142 DGDAANEIICEK

-199 SVITNLN
+199 SVIENLDSF
-206 NILKEYNRQI
+206 IKKFQKQI
-216 KASHNSANIANIADE
+216 KELSPNTNSIADE
-231 IEMVQNSID
+231 IDTIQKNID
-240 NKNLEIEALAE
+240 SKEKEINTLTE
-251 QIESAEEEIKRCS
+251 QIAMAEEEIDKCN
-264 QLIKATESVVDD
+264 QLIKNTDTVVED
-276 NERYERNKAE
+276 NKRFEGNKAE
-286 IEEKEAELK
+286 IKDKEAELIT
-295 GIKLEIAK
+295 IKKDLAK
-303 FIRKYIVKIMLHKV
+303 FIRQYLVKIMLRDV
-317 NTRTNEYIEM
+317 NSRTNEYIEM
-327 RKNDKDLSPVSD
+327 RQNDNDVSPVAD
-339 MEILIKSIQEHK
+339 IDILKKSIQTHK
-351 CMLCGGNLTQE
+351 CAVCGENLAQA
-362 TEHHFNSLIQKYE
+362 TEHHFQELIQKYD

-380 QKLVEIKNDIR
+380 QRLVEIKNDVR
-391 RGLDISEY
+391 RGLDVSEY
-399 GSEKNSLFY
+399 ESAKKALFDRLNKASEKI
-408 RYNNAEERIGKLSEE
+408 RKLQEE
-423 NNELFKRISNVTGL
+423 NEVLFKRISTVTGIE
-437 DEIKVAMQ
+437 EIEAATH
-445 QRVNNEKLR
+445 QREDNEKLR
-454 DTNREKI
+454 DSNREKI
-461 GSYKSEI
+461 GKYKEQ
-468 INLENKLQ
+468 LESMRKKLQ
-476 DKKTKYSRALED
+476 EKNKEYSDALAANQ
-488 DEACKSIQER
+488 ACKEIREK
-498 YEFVQRAM
+498 YEFVQRAK

-520 TTQLESKT
+520 TTQLEGKT

-548 ANFRLKLYHKVTM
+548 ANFRLKLYHKITM
-561 TSCLNSC
+561 SSCLNSC

-604 DENRENFAKVL
+604 DENRENFAQVL
-615 LDISKKKQIILA
+615 LEISKKKQIILA

-652 DTDEI
+652 VTDEI
-657 TTGMR
+657 TTKMR

>member
-1 MRFEAIKIHNYR
+1 MRFESIKIHNYR

-60 GTAVEGEEKADK
+60 GAAVEGEEKADK

-77 IQSLSECRNNKDAVC
+77 IQSLSECRNNKDTVC

-109 TRTANVSVE
+109 TRTANISVG
-118 TELQAGRDNFEVSLT
+118 TELQAGKDKFEIGIT
-133 TVDGITKFY
+133 AADGITKFC
-142 DGEAANVIVYEK
+142 DGDAANEIICEK
-154 MPRKI
+154 MPSKI

-199 SVITNLN
+199 SVIENLDSF
-206 NILKEYNRQI
+206 IKKFQKQI
-216 KASHNSANIANIADE
+216 KELSPNTNSIADE
-231 IEMVQNSID
+231 IDTIQKNID
-240 NKNLEIEALAE
+240 SKEKEINTLTE
-251 QIESAEEEIKRCS
+251 QIAMAEEEIDKCN
-264 QLIKATESVVDD
+264 QLIKNTDTVVED
-276 NERYERNKAE
+276 NKRFEGNKAE
-286 IEEKEAELK
+286 IKDREAELIT
-295 GIKLEIAK
+295 IKKDLAK
-303 FIRKYIVKIMLHKV
+303 FIRQYLVKIMLRDV
-317 NTRTNEYIEM
+317 NSRTNEYIEM
-327 RKNDKDLSPVSD
+327 RQNDNDVSPVAD
-339 MEILIKSIQEHK
+339 IDILKKSIQTHK
-351 CMLCGGNLTQE
+351 CAVCGENLAQA
-362 TEHHFNSLIQKYE
+362 TEHHFQELIQKYD

-380 QKLVEIKNDIR
+380 QRLVEIKNDVR
-391 RGLDISEY
+391 RGLDVSEY
-399 GSEKNSLFY
+399 ESAKKALFDRLNKASEKI
-408 RYNNAEERIGKLSEE
+408 RKLQEE
-423 NNELFKRISNVTGL
+423 NEVLFKRISTVTGIE
-437 DEIKVAMQ
+437 EIEAATH
-445 QRVNNEKLR
+445 QREDNEKLR
-454 DTNREKI
+454 DSNREKI
-461 GSYKSEI
+461 GKYKEQ
-468 INLENKLQ
+468 LESMRKKLQ
-476 DKKTKYSRALED
+476 EKNKEYSDALAANQ
-488 DEACKSIQER
+488 ACKEIREK
-498 YEFVQRAM
+498 YEFVQRAK

-520 TTQLESKT
+520 TTQLEGKT

-548 ANFRLKLYHKVTM
+548 ANFRLKLYHKITM
-561 TSCLNSC
+561 SSCLNSC

-604 DENRENFAKVL
+604 DENRENFAQVL
-615 LDISKKKQIILA
+615 LEISKKKQIILA

-652 DTDEI
+652 VTDEI
-657 TTGMR
+657 TTKMR

>member
-1 MRFEAIKIHNYR
+1 MRFESIKIHNYR

-60 GTAVEGEEKADK
+60 GAAVEGEEKADK

-109 TRTANVSVE
+109 TRTANISVE
-118 TELQAGRDNFEVSLT
+118 TELQAGKDKFEIGIT
-133 TVDGITKFY
+133 AADGITKFC
-142 DGEAANVIVYEK
+142 DGDAANEIISEK

-199 SVITNLN
+199 SVIENLESFIKKFQKRIKELSPNTN
-206 NILKEYNRQI
+206 
-216 KASHNSANIANIADE
+216 SIADE
-231 IEMVQNSID
+231 IDTIQKNID
-240 NKNLEIEALAE
+240 SKEKEINTLTE
-251 QIESAEEEIKRCS
+251 QIAMAEEEIDKCN
-264 QLIKATESVVDD
+264 QLIKNTDTVVED
-276 NERYERNKAE
+276 NKRFEGNKAE
-286 IEEKEAELK
+286 IKDKEAELIT
-295 GIKLEIAK
+295 IKKDLAK
-303 FIRKYIVKIMLHKV
+303 FIRQYLVKIMLRDV
-317 NTRTNEYIEM
+317 NSRTNEYIEM
-327 RKNDKDLSPVSD
+327 RQNDNDVSPVAD
-339 MEILIKSIQEHK
+339 IDILKKSIQTHK
-351 CMLCGGNLTQE
+351 CAVCGENLAQA
-362 TEHHFNSLIQKYE
+362 TEHHFQELIQKYD

-380 QKLVEIKNDIR
+380 QKLVEIKNDVR
-391 RGLDISEY
+391 RGLDVIEY
-399 GSEKNSLFY
+399 ESAKKALFDRLNKANEKI
-408 RYNNAEERIGKLSEE
+408 RKLQEE
-423 NNELFKRISNVTGL
+423 NDILFKRISTVTGIE
-437 DEIKVAMQ
+437 EIEAATH
-445 QRVNNEKLR
+445 QREDNEKLR
-454 DTNREKI
+454 DSNREKI
-461 GSYKSEI
+461 GKYKEQLESMRK
-468 INLENKLQ
+468 NLQEKNKE
-476 DKKTKYSRALED
+476 YSDALAANQ
-488 DEACKSIQER
+488 ACKEIREK
-498 YEFVQRAM
+498 YEFVQRAK

-548 ANFRLKLYHKVTM
+548 ANFRLKLYHKITM
-561 TSCLNSC
+561 SSCLNSC

-604 DENRENFAKVL
+604 DENRENFAQVL

-652 DTDEI
+652 VTDEI

>member
-1 MRFEAIKIHNYR
+1 MRFESIKIHNYR

-60 GTAVEGEEKADK
+60 GAAVEGEEKADK

-77 IQSLSECRNNKDAVC
+77 IQSLSECRNNKDSMC

-109 TRTANVSVE
+109 TRTANISVE
-118 TELQAGRDNFEVSLT
+118 TELQAGKDKFEIGVTAS
-133 TVDGITKFY
+133 DGITKFC
-142 DGEAANVIVYEK
+142 DGDAANEIISEK

-199 SVITNLN
+199 SVIENLDSF
-206 NILKEYNRQI
+206 IKKFQKQI
-216 KASHNSANIANIADE
+216 KELSPNTNSIADE
-231 IEMVQNSID
+231 IETIQKNID
-240 NKNLEIEALAE
+240 SKEREINTLTE
-251 QIESAEEEIKRCS
+251 QIAMAEEEIDKCN
-264 QLIKATESVVDD
+264 QLIKNTESIVED
-276 NERYERNKAE
+276 NKRFEDNKAE
-286 IEEKEAELK
+286 IKEKEAELIT
-295 GIKLEIAK
+295 IKKDLAK
-303 FIRKYIVKIMLHKV
+303 FIRQYLVKIMLRDV

-327 RKNDKDLSPVSD
+327 RQNDNDISPVAD
-339 MEILIKSIQEHK
+339 IDILKKSIQTHK
-351 CMLCGGNLTQE
+351 CAVCGGNLAQE
-362 TEHHFNSLIQKYE
+362 TELHFQELIQKYD

-380 QKLVEIKNDIR
+380 QKLVEIKNDVR
-391 RGLDISEY
+391 RGLDVIEY
-399 GSEKNSLFY
+399 ESAKKALFDRLNKANEKI
-408 RYNNAEERIGKLSEE
+408 RKLQEE
-423 NNELFKRISNVTGL
+423 NDILFKRISTVTGIE
-437 DEIKVAMQ
+437 EIEAATH
-445 QRVNNEKLR
+445 QREDNEKLR
-454 DTNREKI
+454 DSNREKI
-461 GSYKSEI
+461 GKYKEQLESMRK
-468 INLENKLQ
+468 NLQEKNKE
-476 DKKTKYSRALED
+476 YSDALAANQ
-488 DEACKSIQER
+488 ACKEIREK
-498 YEFVQRAM
+498 YEFVQRAK

-548 ANFRLKLYHKVTM
+548 ANFRLKLYHKITM
-561 TSCLNSC
+561 SSCLNSC

-604 DENRENFAKVL
+604 DENRENFAQVL

-652 DTDEI
+652 VTDEI

>member
-1 MRFEAIKIHNYR
+1 MRFESIKIHNFR
-13 QYRDLTF
+13 QYHDLTF
-20 DFSLN
+20 NFSYN
-25 GANDIHLVIA
+25 GANDIHLIIA

-60 GTAVEGEEKADK
+60 GAAVEGEEKADK

-77 IQSLSECRNNKDAVC
+77 IQSLSECRNNKDTVC

-109 TRTANVSVE
+109 TRTANISVG
-118 TELQAGRDNFEVSLT
+118 TELQAGKDKFEIGIT
-133 TVDGITKFY
+133 AADGITKFC
-142 DGEAANVIVYEK
+142 DGDAANEIICEK

-199 SVITNLN
+199 SVIENLDSF
-206 NILKEYNRQI
+206 IKKFQKQI
-216 KASHNSANIANIADE
+216 KELSPNTNSIADE
-231 IEMVQNSID
+231 IDTIQKNID
-240 NKNLEIEALAE
+240 SKEKEINTLTE
-251 QIESAEEEIKRCS
+251 QIAMAEEEIDKCN
-264 QLIKATESVVDD
+264 QLIKNTDTVVED
-276 NERYERNKAE
+276 NKRFEGNKAE
-286 IEEKEAELK
+286 IKDKEAELIT
-295 GIKLEIAK
+295 IKKDLAK
-303 FIRKYIVKIMLHKV
+303 FIRQYLVKIMLRDV
-317 NTRTNEYIEM
+317 NSRTNEYIEM
-327 RKNDKDLSPVSD
+327 RQNDNDVSPVAD
-339 MEILIKSIQEHK
+339 IDILKKSIQTHK
-351 CMLCGGNLTQE
+351 CAVCGENLAQA
-362 TEHHFNSLIQKYE
+362 TEHHFQELIQKYD

-380 QKLVEIKNDIR
+380 QRLVEIKNDVR
-391 RGLDISEY
+391 RGLDVSEY
-399 GSEKNSLFY
+399 ESAKKALFDRLNKASEKI
-408 RYNNAEERIGKLSEE
+408 RKLQEE
-423 NNELFKRISNVTGL
+423 NEVLFKRISTVTGIE
-437 DEIKVAMQ
+437 EIEAATH
-445 QRVNNEKLR
+445 QREDNEKLR
-454 DTNREKI
+454 DSNREKI
-461 GSYKSEI
+461 GKYKEQ
-468 INLENKLQ
+468 LESMRKKLQ
-476 DKKTKYSRALED
+476 EKNKEYSDALAANQ
-488 DEACKSIQER
+488 ACKEIREK
-498 YEFVQRAM
+498 YEFVQRGK

-520 TTQLESKT
+520 TTQLEGKT

-548 ANFRLKLYHKVTM
+548 ANFRLKLYHKITM
-561 TSCLNSC
+561 SSCLNSC

-604 DENRENFAKVL
+604 DENRENFAQVL
-615 LDISKKKQIILA
+615 LEISKKKQIILA

-652 DTDEI
+652 VTDEI
-657 TTGMR
+657 TTKMR

>member
-1 MRFEAIKIHNYR
+1 MRFESIKIHNFR

-60 GTAVEGEEKADK
+60 GAAVEGEEKADK

-77 IQSLSECRNNKDAVC
+77 IQSLSECRNNKDTVC

-109 TRTANVSVE
+109 TRTANISVE
-118 TELQAGRDNFEVSLT
+118 TELQAGKDKFEIGIT
-133 TVDGITKFY
+133 AADGITKFC
-142 DGEAANVIVYEK
+142 DGDAANEIISEK

-199 SVITNLN
+199 SVIENLESFIKKFQKKIKELSPNTN
-206 NILKEYNRQI
+206 
-216 KASHNSANIANIADE
+216 SIADE
-231 IEMVQNSID
+231 IDTIQKNID
-240 NKNLEIEALAE
+240 SKEKEINTLTE
-251 QIESAEEEIKRCS
+251 QIAMAEEEIDKCN
-264 QLIKATESVVDD
+264 QLIKNTDTVVED
-276 NERYERNKAE
+276 NKRFEGNKAE
-286 IEEKEAELK
+286 IKDKEAELIT
-295 GIKLEIAK
+295 IKKDLAK
-303 FIRKYIVKIMLHKV
+303 FIRQYLVKIMLRDV
-317 NTRTNEYIEM
+317 NSRTNEYIEM
-327 RKNDKDLSPVSD
+327 RQNDNDVSPVAD
-339 MEILIKSIQEHK
+339 IDILKKSIQTHK
-351 CMLCGGNLTQE
+351 CAVCGGNLAQE
-362 TEHHFNSLIQKYE
+362 TEHHFQELIQKYD

-380 QKLVEIKNDIR
+380 QRLVEIKNDVR
-391 RGLDISEY
+391 RGLDVSEY
-399 GSEKNSLFY
+399 ESAKKALFDRLNKANEKI
-408 RYNNAEERIGKLSEE
+408 RKLQEE
-423 NNELFKRISNVTGL
+423 NEVLFKRISTVTGIE
-437 DEIKVAMQ
+437 EIEAATH
-445 QRVNNEKLR
+445 QREDNEKLR
-454 DTNREKI
+454 DSNREKI
-461 GSYKSEI
+461 GKYKEQ
-468 INLENKLQ
+468 LESMRKKLQ
-476 DKKTKYSRALED
+476 EKNKEYSDALAANQ
-488 DEACKSIQER
+488 ACKEIREK
-498 YEFVQRAM
+498 YEFVQRAK
-506 DLLVKIKNGIVTDI
+506 DLLVNIKNGIVTDI

-548 ANFRLKLYHKVTM
+548 ANFRLKLYHKITM

-604 DENRENFAKVL
+604 DENRENFAQVL

-652 DTDEI
+652 VTDEI
-657 TTGMR
+657 TTEMR